1 VKRPGFVIAGAVL
14 VLLGILWTLQG
25 LGRVGGSVMS
35 GVTFW
40 AVAGPIVALLGLG
53 LVAAGVRRG
62 PRAGGPRP

>member
-1 VKRPGFVIAGAVL
+1 MKRPGFVIAGVVL

-40 AVAGPIVALLGLG
+40 AVVGPVVALVGLG
-53 LVAAGVRRG
+53 LAVAGLRGTRQG
-62 PRAGGPRP
+62 PRA

>member
-1 VKRPGFVIAGAVL
+1 MKRPGFVIAGVVL

-25 LGRVGGSVMS
+25 LGRVDGSVMS

-40 AVAGPIVALLGLG
+40 AVVGPIVALVGLG
-53 LVAAGVRRG
+53 LVATAFRGG